1 MVKNFNLLWFLVKL
15 ACPLTIISFLLA
27 AIFGYIQPW
36 TVATPIL
43 NSYVGQNSI
52 LVGFSYRKENKIEIV
67 SRSYILIPS
76 VLTDAKVIKV
86 QQVNQEA
93 TVVSES
99 KPRFYIFIFS
109 IFIGIIGTWWFWLR
123 RK

>member
-1 MVKNFNLLWFLVKL
+1 MAKNFNFLWFLVKL
-15 ACPLTIISFLLA
+15 ACPLAIISILFA
-27 AIFGYIQPW
+27 AIYGFIQPW

-52 LVGFSYRKENKIEIV
+52 MVGFSYRKDNKAEIV

-76 VLTDAKVIKV
+76 VLADAKVIKI
-86 QQVNQEA
+86 QKVNQENP
-93 TVVSES
+93 VVSES
-99 KPRFYIFIFS
+99 KLEFFIFIFW
-109 IFIGIIGTWWFWLR
+109 IFIGVFGTWWFWLR